1 MSREPIL
8 VTFLLARSVC
18 LLALPLLI
26 LSCAGDAAEQ
36 EYLAALRGEETGMTR
51 TEQLAHL
58 DRAIALEP
66 GRAWYRET
74 HAIYAIDLRRFDV
87 AAADLDTAVQLAD
100 RAYLRF
106 LRGLV
111 ACQRGQYG
119 KSLPDFDRAIAEQPG
134 NSQFYRGRSL
144 ARGAIGRYCDA
155 MTDAKRLLAL
165 APQQGETHY
174 VLGMALAGMGRD
186 QAAVSSFDESLRLR
200 PELIYPL
207 RARAAVYARLGDT
220 LRASADREEAERKDQ
235 DHPHS
240 AACLDPFR
248 Y

>member
-1 MSREPIL
+1 L
-8 VTFLLARSVC
+8 VTLSLAV
-18 LLALPLLI
+18 

-51 TEQLAHL
+51 VEQLVHIE
-58 DRAIALEP
+58 RAIAREP

-74 HAIYAIDLRRFDV
+74 HAIYALDLSRFDV
-87 AAADLDTAVQLAD
+87 AAADLDTAIQVAD
-100 RAYLRF
+100 RPYLRF

-111 ACQRGQYG
+111 ACQRGEYG
-119 KSLPDFDRAIAEQPG
+119 TSLADFDRAIAEQPE

-144 ARGAIGRYCDA
+144 ARGFVGRHREAMADA
-155 MTDAKRLLAL
+155 ERLVRL

-174 VLGMALAGMGRD
+174 VLGMALAGTGRA
-186 QAAVSSFDESLRLR
+186 QAAVNAFGESLRLR

-207 RARAAVYARLGDT
+207 RARAAAYERLGDT
-220 LRASADREEAERKDQ
+220 LRSSADREEAERRERER
-235 DHPHS
+235 PRC
-240 AACLDPFR
+240 AVCLDPFR

>member
-1 MSREPIL
+1 M
-8 VTFLLARSVC
+8 TFLLLRSAC
-18 LLALPLLI
+18 LLALPLLV
-26 LSCAGDAAEQ
+26 LSCAEDAADH
-36 EYLAALRGEETGMTR
+36 EYFAALRGEETGMTR
-51 TEQLAHL
+51 TEQLAHV

-74 HAIYAIDLRRFDV
+74 HAIYAIDLKRFEV

-111 ACQRGQYG
+111 ACQRGEYE
-119 KSLPDFDRAIAEQPG
+119 KSLPDFDLAIAEQPG

-144 ARGAIGRYCDA
+144 ARGLLGRYRDA
-155 MTDAKRLLAL
+155 MVDAKRLLAL

-174 VLGMALAGMGRD
+174 VLGMALVGMGRD
-186 QAAVSSFDESLRLR
+186 QAAVRSFDESLRRR

-207 RARAAVYARLGDT
+207 RARAAAYARLGDT
-220 LRASADREEAERKDQ
+220 LRSSADREEAERKERE
-235 DHPHS
+235 HPH
-240 AACLDPFR
+240 AVCLDPFR